1 VKKFLQFGTRLRQ
14 QLIYL
19 SAEIREAQDFAPNV
33 EEAVLSF
40 ARAVLAEGGR
50 ILLTTSDLELVDL
63 MALTAGEYQQSEPT
77 EEEESMVL
85 TETRKALSLPQA
97 APIVF
102 LPTNEATEA
111 RFREATELFER
122 TGLLQFAGSKQREL
136 LLRQSVAMVCIGPVG
151 RYARDASQIFLSR
164 EQPVYALQSSG
175 AKVSGDAVHNFEDR
189 AKDAEKALREWR
201 RELREFPSEQEP
213 RREAAPAYPLY
224 LGPELPRT
232 SYPLLMQLL
241 VQEISQL
248 PDATAHAESVSRRT

>member
-1 VKKFLQFGTRLRQ
+1 MFLQFGTRLRQ
-14 QLIYL
+14 QLVYL

-63 MALTAGEYQQSEPT
+63 VTLTAGEYQQSEPT
-77 EEEESMVL
+77 EEQESMVR
-85 TETRKALSLPQA
+85 TETRRPMSLPQA
-97 APIVF
+97 SPIVF
-102 LPTNEATEA
+102 LPSSEATEA
-111 RFREATELFER
+111 RFREDTELFKR
-122 TGLLQFAGSKQREL
+122 TGLLQFAGAEQREL

-164 EQPVYALQSSG
+164 EQRVYALQNTG
-175 AKVSGDAVHNFEDR
+175 AEVSGDAVHNFEDR
-189 AKDAEKALREWR
+189 TKDAEKALREWR
-201 RELREFPSEQEP
+201 RELREFSPERELQ
-213 RREAAPAYPLY
+213 REAAPAYPVY
-224 LGPELPRT
+224 LGPELSRI

-248 PDATAHAESVSRRT
+248 PDATAHAESVSRRAR